1 MAYAGAKTHR
11 AGFLL
16 PLLGVLLLGMLL
28 AACER
33 PAAGS
38 AAAPATPTV
47 AGTPA
52 ATGATP
58 SPQPAPR
65 GARTITRA
73 DQGTTVRIA
82 VGEVL
87 ILRLPG
93 GTAWDVQITDPR
105 VVTADRT
112 ATPTTG
118 EQGIYR
124 ARGVGVTELLAL
136 ALPPCAKDR
145 PPCKVMTPA
154 FRVLIVVH

>member
-1 MAYAGAKTHR
+1 MVYAGARTR
-11 AGFLL
+11 RPGFLL
-16 PLLGVLLLGMLL
+16 PLLGMLLFGGLL
-28 AACER
+28 AACAR
-33 PAAGS
+33 PAAGLV
-38 AAAPATPTV
+38 AVPTTPTV
-47 AGTPA
+47 LGTPA

-93 GTAWDVQITDPR
+93 GMAWDVQITDPR
-105 VVTADRT
+105 VVTADRA
-112 ATPTTG
+112 ATPTPG

-124 ARGVGVTELLAL
+124 ARRVGVTELLAL

-145 PPCKVMTPA
+145 PPCEVMTPA
-154 FRVLIVVH
+154 FRVLIVVS